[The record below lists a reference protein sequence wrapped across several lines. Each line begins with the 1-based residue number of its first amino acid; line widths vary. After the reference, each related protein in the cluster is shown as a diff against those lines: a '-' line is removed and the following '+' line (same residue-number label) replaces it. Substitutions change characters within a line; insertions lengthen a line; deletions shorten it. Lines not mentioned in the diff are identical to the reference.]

1 MINSAIG
8 QQAAALYQSTSKI
21 ASGGMMSSDAG
32 DKVSFGAELAKAGL
46 EKVVETQKAS
56 EKISAEAVM
65 GKASPVDVVQAVT
78 EAEVV
83 LQTAKSVITRVI
95 SAYQDIMRMPI

>member
-1 MINSAIG
+1 MVNNAIG

-21 ASGGMMSSDAG
+21 ATGGMMSNAREDN
-32 DKVSFGAELAKAGL
+32 VSFGAMVKAGL
-46 EKVVETQKAS
+46 EKVVDTQETS
-56 EKISAEAVM
+56 ERISAEAVM
-65 GKASPVDVVQAVT
+65 NKASPVDVVRAVT

-83 LQTAKSVITRVI
+83 LQTAKSVSTRVI

>member
-1 MINSAIG
+1 MINNAVQ
-8 QQAAALYQSTSKI
+8 QQAAALYQNTSKI
-21 ASGGMMSSDAG
+21 GEAGMVSNAREDN
-32 DKVSFGAELAKAGL
+32 VSFGAMMKAGL
-46 EKVVETQKAS
+46 EKVTETQAAS

-83 LQTAKSVITRVI
+83 LQTAKSITTRVI
-95 SAYQDIMRMPI
+95 NAYQDIMRMPI